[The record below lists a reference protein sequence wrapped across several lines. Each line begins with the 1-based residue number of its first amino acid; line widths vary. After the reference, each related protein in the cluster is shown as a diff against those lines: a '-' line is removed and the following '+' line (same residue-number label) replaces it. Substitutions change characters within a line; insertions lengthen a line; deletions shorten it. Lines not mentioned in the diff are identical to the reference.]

1 MDFSGVFLIENKE
14 IKIFHKRHKVE
25 CTIKLKI
32 SVIKRDFYEK
42 EQNSKETIEK
52 PVKEEDMCSHDIL

>member
-1 MDFSGVFLIENKE
+1 MFFSIENKE

-25 CTIKLKI
+25 CTITLKI
-32 SVIKRDFYEK
+32 SIIKGDFNEK

-52 PVKEEDMCSHDIL
+52 PVKEEDM